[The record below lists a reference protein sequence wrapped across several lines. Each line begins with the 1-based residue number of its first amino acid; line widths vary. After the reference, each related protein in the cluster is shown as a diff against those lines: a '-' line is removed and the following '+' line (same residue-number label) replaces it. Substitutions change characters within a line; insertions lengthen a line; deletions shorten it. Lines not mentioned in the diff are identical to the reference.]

1 MNPKYTKNSNNKS
14 PNVATKS
21 GQIISTAYEMPNLGS
36 YQRHA
41 VLSQNQWA
49 RHPSQDNC
57 YCLKI
62 NISARWTSIYCRW
75 GCKHIQP
82 WDRTAHIPQKNLRIS
97 RLYWISLSYS
107 WMYIQK
113 KWGQGAKE
121 RAAPHVFAAHPES
134 RKEFNWGAGWSST
147 DKQNAICIQNIIQPQ
162 TEWNPV
168 LSVAKR
174 AELESIMLSEIS
186 QAQKN
191 KPRMSFSIGGS

>member
-1 MNPKYTKNSNNKS
+1 MFEHFFIPGLTDNYWVLEKNLQTIHRTNESQIYKEFKQLNKS

-21 GQIISTAYEMPNLGS
+21 GQIISTAYEMPNLGN

-41 VLSQNQWA
+41 VLSQNEWA

-82 WDRTAHIPQKNLRIS
+82 WDRTAHIPQKSLKIS
-97 RLYWISLSYS
+97 RLYWNSLSYS

-121 RAAPHVFAAHPES
+121 RAAPHVFAAHCGNPE
-134 RKEFNWGAGWSST
+134 KSST
-147 DKQNAICIQNIIQPQ
+147 
-162 TEWNPV
+162 EV
-168 LSVAKR
+168 LADR
-174 AELESIMLSEIS
+174 QQI
-186 QAQKN
+186 N
-191 KPRMSFSIGGS
+191 KMPFVFRT